1 MYIGQMRRS
10 FNPLAIFVLSI
21 TFLASAQSPSPTSP
35 TPSTSS
41 TFDLPPN
48 IDFQDLKGGH
58 HTLDEYK
65 GKAVI
70 VNFWATYCVPCA
82 TEMPMLG
89 QMQKHYKD
97 KIIVLAVSVDDELDR
112 AKLRPFL
119 HKHQA
124 DDLTLLVGPS
134 VVDLSDWKMGDA
146 LPATLFI
153 DAEGKV
159 AGKVAGALKRPDLE
173 KRLFEM
179 TEMPA
184 EKPAKKVAAK
194 RLTKK

>member
-1 MYIGQMRRS
+1 MRTLFAS
-10 FNPLAIFVLSI
+10 LALSLLAALCGAQTPLPTA
-21 TFLASAQSPSPTSP
+21 TQSPDSPP
-35 TPSTSS
+35 KM
-41 TFDLPPN
+41 DLV
-48 IDFQDLKGGH
+48 DLKGGH

-65 GKAVI
+65 GKV
-70 VNFWATYCVPCA
+70 VVLNFWATYCVPCA

-112 AKLRPFL
+112 AKLQPFL
-119 HKHQA
+119 HKHRA

-134 VVDLSDWKMGDA
+134 VLDLSDWKVGDA

-153 DAEGKV
+153 DAEGKI

-179 TEMPA
+179 TGMPA
-184 EKPAKKVAAK
+184 EKPANKVAAK